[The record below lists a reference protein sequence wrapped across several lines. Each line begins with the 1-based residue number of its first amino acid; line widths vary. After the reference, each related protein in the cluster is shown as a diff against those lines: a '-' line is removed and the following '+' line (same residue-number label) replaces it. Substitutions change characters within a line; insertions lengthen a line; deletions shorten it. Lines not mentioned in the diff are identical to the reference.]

1 MAGTISARLE
11 WTVSNGNF
19 SDSMTLGPTSIT
31 QTTEGGGNPG
41 YVNIGT
47 SEEDISFGDVT
58 PRFVLIENL
67 DGTNFLKYGPKSGGA
82 MIAFGRVAPGAFA
95 LLEMAA
101 SVTLRCAADTAAVN
115 VRIRGYN
122 A

>member
-1 MAGTISARLE
+1 MAGTITGKLE
-11 WTVSNGNF
+11 FTVENGSF
-19 SDSMTLGPTSIT
+19 QDSLSLGPFSIT

-41 YVNIGT
+41 YVAVGT

-58 PRFVLIENL
+58 PRFVIIENL
-67 DGTNFLKYGPKSGGA
+67 SDTNFLKYGPKSGGS
-82 MIAFGRVAPGAFA
+82 MIAFGRVAPGAWC

-101 SVTLRCAADTAAVN
+101 SVTLRVAADTAAIN